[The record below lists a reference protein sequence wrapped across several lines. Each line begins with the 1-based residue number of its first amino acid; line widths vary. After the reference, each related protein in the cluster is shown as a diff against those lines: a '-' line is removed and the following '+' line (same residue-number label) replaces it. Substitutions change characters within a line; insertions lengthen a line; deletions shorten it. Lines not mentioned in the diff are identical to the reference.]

1 MTNLQKRISSGL
13 VLLILLSLVVS
24 SVRIIPDVAIYIL
37 ALLTLFLS
45 YEYSRFFNT
54 KSVSILFLFVIL
66 LSFLL
71 PIKLY
76 FWLVILGCLIWL
88 SLFIRILLYDN
99 PSMTN
104 AEIFFAGYLM
114 IVPSLISGIIIFDA
128 YAKLLILILIAVSF
142 ADSSAYFFGKRYG
155 NKILLKNT
163 SPGKTLE
170 GLIGAVISTP
180 IFLGLISGLVDIK
193 LSDAI
198 IFGLVI
204 TPVSF
209 VGDVSFS
216 FIKRSANIKDSSN
229 LIPGHGGF
237 IDLLDGSVASL
248 PFFALLLMN
257 LPENF

>member
-1 MTNLQKRISSGL
+1 
-13 VLLILLSLVVS
+13 
-24 SVRIIPDVAIYIL
+24 
-37 ALLTLFLS
+37 
-45 YEYSRFFNT
+45 
-54 KSVSILFLFVIL
+54 
-66 LSFLL
+66 
-71 PIKLY
+71 
-76 FWLVILGCLIWL
+76 
-88 SLFIRILLYDN
+88 
-99 PSMTN
+99 MTN

-114 IVPSLISGIIIFDA
+114 IVPSLISGIIIFEA

-155 NKILLKNT
+155 NKILFKNT

-170 GLIGAVISTP
+170 GLIGAGISTP
-180 IFLGLISGLVDIK
+180 IFLGLLSGLLDIK

-257 LPENF
+257 LSENF

>member
-24 SVRIIPDVAIYIL
+24 SVRIIPNVAIYIL

-45 YEYSRFFNT
+45 YEYSRFFKT

-71 PIKLY
+71 PIKFY

-88 SLFIRILLYDN
+88 SVFIRILLYDN

-142 ADSSAYFFGKRYG
+142 ADSSAYFFGKRHG

-248 PFFALLLMN
+248 PFFAFLLMN

>member
-13 VLLILLSLVVS
+13 VLLILLALVVS
-24 SVRIIPDVAIYIL
+24 YVRVMPDVAIYVL

-45 YEYSRFFNT
+45 YEYSRFFKK
-54 KSVSILFLFVIL
+54 KSLSILFLFVIL

-71 PIKLY
+71 PIKFY
-76 FWLVILGCLIWL
+76 SSLVILGCLIWL

-104 AEIFFAGYLM
+104 AEIFFAGFLM
-114 IVPSLISGIIIFDA
+114 IVPSLISGIIIFDV
-128 YAKLLILILIAVSF
+128 YAKLLILILISVSF
-142 ADSSAYFFGKRYG
+142 ADSSAYFFGKRFG
-155 NKILLKNT
+155 NKTLLKNT
-163 SPGKTLE
+163 SPGKTIE
-170 GLIGAVISTP
+170 GLIGALITTP
-180 IFLGLISGLVDIK
+180 IFLGSISGLVDIK

-216 FIKRSANIKDSSN
+216 FIKRSANIKDSSD